1 MIFKF
6 SRYFISGIG
15 GGVNL
20 KFSFLRSLKLF
31 WPISSNKIPPK
42 RLKLLHEA
50 LKLSLTKTFLFR
62 KLFFSVRLLWFRKP
76 HSKTITVVFKI
87 LIHQTESCN
96 DQLQYVSGIINF
108 RTLNDQPVIK
118 GVDSINR
125 RTKTALNLSSDFSNL
140 HANIP
145 KLFKVLC
152 ELLERKRDF
161 ITIYKYGTRWTKQ
174 DKEYLPKFSNA
185 TLEQSFLKFRKQ
197 LFQQLIGVPV
207 VSDSPHFVTNLY

>member
-20 KFSFLRSLKLF
+20 KFSFLRSLTLF
-31 WPISSNKIPPK
+31 LPISSNKIPPK
-42 RLKLLHEA
+42 QQKLLHEA
-50 LKLSLTKTFLFR
+50 LKLSLTKTFL
-62 KLFFSVRLLWFRKP
+62 LLLWFRKP
-76 HSKTITVVFKI
+76 LSKTITVVFKI

-108 RTLNDQPVIK
+108 RTLNNQPVMK
-118 GVDSINR
+118 GVDSTNR
-125 RTKTALNLSSDFSNL
+125 RTKAALNLSSDFSNL

-197 LFQQLIGVPV
+197 VFQQLIGVPV

>member
-50 LKLSLTKTFLFR
+50 LKLSLTKTFL
-62 KLFFSVRLLWFRKP
+62 LLLWFRKP
-76 HSKTITVVFKI
+76 LSKTITVVFKI

-108 RTLNDQPVIK
+108 RTLNNQPVMK
-118 GVDSINR
+118 GVDSTNR
-125 RTKTALNLSSDFSNL
+125 RTKAALNLSSDFSNL

-161 ITIYKYGTRWTKQ
+161 ITNTNMGPAGQSRTKNIY
-174 DKEYLPKFSNA
+174 LN
-185 TLEQSFLKFRKQ
+185 
-197 LFQQLIGVPV
+197 FQMRPLNKCDP
-207 VSDSPHFVTNLY
+207 SPHFVTILY

>member
-20 KFSFLRSLKLF
+20 KFSFLMSLKLF

-50 LKLSLTKTFLFR
+50 LKLSLTKTFL
-62 KLFFSVRLLWFRKP
+62 LLLWFRKP
-76 HSKTITVVFKI
+76 LSKTITVVFKI
-87 LIHQTESCN
+87 LIHQTESGN

-108 RTLNDQPVIK
+108 RTLNDQSVIK

-174 DKEYLPKFSNA
+174 NKEYLPKFSNA
-185 TLEQSFLKFRKQ
+185 TLEQSFLKFRRQ
-197 LFQQLIGVPV
+197 VFQQLIGVPV